1 MGPYITGGVN
11 WDQSAPLGFL
21 LLSNTLCAGW
31 PRKGRFLTTEFIVES
46 RAEYRAGGDSAE
58 FGALKVLIKC
68 S

>member
-11 WDQSAPLGFL
+11 WDQSVSLGFL
-21 LLSNTLCAGW
+21 LLSNTLCWLAK
-31 PRKGRFLTTEFIVES
+31 KGKFLTTEFIVES